1 LSSTASSNPIDSL
14 AGALAQLFEQAP
26 TFMALLRGPEH
37 RVEVANPAFRILIG
51 QQQVLGRAL
60 AEALPEAVARGHL
73 ALLDQVFSSGEA
85 FTANGAKFDVQP
97 TPGGPVVERYVDIVY
112 QPVKAA
118 TGQVT
123 GIFVQGAD
131 VTERVASEATLRET
145 EARFRAALKA
155 GRMGWW
161 VTDHASGTRHWSRE
175 GMALFGLDLVD
186 GRGQVGGEHDEYI
199 GALHPDDRHLAQHIK
214 ALAAQQD
221 SFAAEYRIVRPDGT
235 TVWLT
240 GRGLVVER
248 SPEGR
253 ALRLVSVMADSTERK
268 LVEERFRLER
278 ERLDLALDAGQMG
291 AYDLNF
297 AHGKIW
303 WSPETYRLF
312 GVSPEQFVPT
322 PQSVLALIHPDD
334 QETFIRLR
342 RKAIDEHRPFV
353 HELRLQRPDGS
364 TIWVAHR
371 GRAEY
376 DERGQPSRNFG
387 VIMDI
392 TERKQVENLL
402 RDADRNKDN
411 FIAMLAHELR
421 NPLAPIRNA
430 VTILRRSGP
439 VDATTTWCHEV
450 IDRQVNQVAR
460 LLDDLLD
467 VSRLSRGQLRL
478 QLEPI
483 TVAGV
488 VDQAIEIAHPSIYA
502 AKHAFNVQLHSE
514 PLQVRGDAARLA
526 QVLSNVLINAAKY
539 TAPHGRIA
547 LKVEQEGE
555 HVLIRVADNGIGI
568 AAQHLSSIFEMF
580 VRVETTGAHSPGGQG
595 IGLSLARSLLDLH
608 GGTIAAFSD
617 GLGKGTEFQIRLP
630 LARSFVLQDT
640 ADATGP
646 AAASSDSRFRVLVA
660 DDLRDSADSLAK
672 LLRRF
677 GHTVEV
683 AYDGEQALQLAESF
697 RPDIAILDLG
707 MPKIDGYEACR
718 RIRTSSWGA
727 PVTLIAQT
735 GWGQTHDLRR
745 TREAGF
751 DHHAVK
757 PIELRALLAM
767 FPAR

>member
-1 LSSTASSNPIDSL
+1 
-14 AGALAQLFEQAP
+14 
-26 TFMALLRGPEH
+26 MAVLNGREH
-37 RVEVANPAFRILIG
+37 RVEIANPSFAALIG
-51 QQQVLGRAL
+51 SDEIHGRPL
-60 AEALPEAVARGHL
+60 ADLLPQAAAHAHV
-73 ALLDQVFSSGEA
+73 ALLGTVFASGEA
-85 FTANGAKFDVQP
+85 FTAHGAQFDVQP
-97 TPGGPVVERYVDIVY
+97 LPGGPLVERYVDIVY
-112 QPVKAA
+112 QPLKAPD
-118 TGQVT
+118 GQVT

-131 VTERVASEATLRET
+131 VSARVQAQARLLET

-161 VTDHASGTRHWSRE
+161 VTDHASGTRYWSRE
-175 GMALFGLDLVD
+175 GMELFGLDLVD
-186 GRGQVGGEHDEYI
+186 GRGQVGGEHDEYV

-214 ALAAQQD
+214 GLAAQQD

-248 SPEGR
+248 APEGR
-253 ALRLVSVMADSTERK
+253 ALRLVSIMADSTERK

-297 AHGKIW
+297 ALGTIW

-312 GVSPEQFVPT
+312 GVSAEQFVPT
-322 PQSVLALIHPDD
+322 PQSVLELIHPDD

-342 RKAIDEHRPFV
+342 RQAIDEHRPFV
-353 HELRLQRPDGS
+353 HELRIRRPDGS
-364 TIWVAHR
+364 TIWIAHR

-376 DERGQPSRNFG
+376 DAKGNPSRNFG

-392 TERKQVENLL
+392 TERRQVEEML
-402 RDADRNKDN
+402 RDADRNKDH

-439 VDATTTWCHEV
+439 PDATSAWCHEV
-450 IDRQVNQVAR
+450 IDRQVNQMAR

-467 VSRLSRGQLRL
+467 VSRLGRGQLHLRF
-478 QLEPI
+478 EPL
-483 TVAGV
+483 TLAPV
-488 VDQAIEIAHPSIYA
+488 VEQAIEMAQPA
-502 AKHAFNVQLHSE
+502 VHAGRHALEVRLDPQPLH
-514 PLQVRGDAARLA
+514 VRGDAARLA

-539 TAPHGRIA
+539 TPPQGRIV
-547 LKVEQEGE
+547 LDVEREGE
-555 HVLIRVADNGIGI
+555 QALIRVSDNGIGI

-580 VRVETTGAHSPGGQG
+580 VRIETPGSHSAGGQG
-595 IGLSLARSLLDLH
+595 IGLSLAKSLLDLH

-617 GLGKGTEFQIRLP
+617 GIGKGTEFRIRLP
-630 LARSFVLQDT
+630 LISVERALAV
-640 ADATGP
+640 APDAGG
-646 AAASSDSRFRVLVA
+646 AASAEPGSTPTYRVLVA
-660 DDLRDSADSLAK
+660 DDLRDSADSLAD
-672 LLRRF
+672 LLRTI

-683 AYDGEQALQLAESF
+683 AYDGEQALRLAEAF
-697 RPDIAILDLG
+697 RPQVVILDLG
-707 MPKIDGYEACR
+707 MPKVDGYEACR
-718 RIRTSSWGA
+718 RLRNSALGPALT
-727 PVTLIAQT
+727 VIAQT
-735 GWGQTHDLRR
+735 GWGQAHDLRR

-757 PIELRALLAM
+757 PIELQALLAM
-767 FPAR
+767 FPR

>member
-1 LSSTASSNPIDSL
+1 V
-14 AGALAQLFEQAP
+14 LAQLFEQAP

-37 RVEVANPAFRILIG
+37 RVEVANPSFMALIG
-51 QQQVLGRAL
+51 RREILGRTL
-60 AEALPEAVARGHL
+60 AEALPEASVQGHL
-73 ALLDQVFSSGEA
+73 ALLDKVFSSGEA
-85 FTANGAKFDVQP
+85 FIANGAKFDVQP
-97 TPGGPVVERYVDIVY
+97 APGGPVVERYVDLVY
-112 QPVKAA
+112 QPLKSASGDV
-118 TGQVT
+118 G
-123 GIFVQGAD
+123 GIFVHGAD
-131 VTERVASEATLRET
+131 VTARVRSEATLRET
-145 EARFRAALKA
+145 EARF
-155 GRMGWW
+155 
-161 VTDHASGTRHWSRE
+161 
-175 GMALFGLDLVD
+175 
-186 GRGQVGGEHDEYI
+186 
-199 GALHPDDRHLAQHIK
+199 
-214 ALAAQQD
+214 
-221 SFAAEYRIVRPDGT
+221 
-235 TVWLT
+235 
-240 GRGLVVER
+240 
-248 SPEGR
+248 
-253 ALRLVSVMADSTERK
+253 MADSTERK
-268 LVEERFRLER
+268 FVEARFRLER

-297 AHGKIW
+297 ALGTIW

-312 GVSPEQFVPT
+312 GVAPEQFVPT

-364 TIWVAHR
+364 TIWIAHR

-376 DERGQPSRNFG
+376 DGKGKPSRNFG

-402 RDADRNKDN
+402 RDADRNKDK

-430 VTILRRSGP
+430 VTILRRSSP
-439 VDATTTWCHEV
+439 ADATTTWCHQV
-450 IDRQVNQVAR
+450 IDRQVNQMAR

-467 VSRLSRGQLRL
+467 VSRLSRGQLQLR
-478 QLEPI
+478 LEPI
-483 TVAGV
+483 TVADV
-488 VDQAIEIAHPSIYA
+488 VDQAIEIAQPSIYA
-502 AKHAFNVQLHSE
+502 GKHAFSALLLSE
-514 PLQVRGDAARLA
+514 PLHVRGDATRLA

-539 TAPHGRIA
+539 TPPQGRIV
-547 LKVEQEGE
+547 LKVEQEVD
-555 HVLIRVADNGIGI
+555 HALIRVSDNGIGI

-580 VRVETTGAHSPGGQG
+580 VRVETDDSRSPGGQG

-617 GLGKGTEFQIRLP
+617 GPGKGTEFQIRLP
-630 LARSFVLQDT
+630 LARSPAPLAA
-640 ADATGP
+640 ADAGSP
-646 AAASSDSRFRVLVA
+646 AAEPGKPRYRVLVA
-660 DDLRDSADSLAK
+660 DDLRDSADTLAR
-672 LLRRF
+672 LLRRV

-683 AYDGEQALQLAESF
+683 AYDGEQALGLAEAF

-718 RIRTSSWGA
+718 RIRTSPWGSL
-727 PVTLIAQT
+727 VTLIAQT
-735 GWGQTHDLRR
+735 GWGQTQDLRR

-767 FPAR
+767 FPAAR